1 MMMPSGYTSSSWQH
15 SHQYLDIVASQRQEL
30 ILGVF
35 KMAGLNV
42 AGIIQLLIFLIVG
55 GAIWYLFKLFA
66 PKVGLPD
73 IVVQVLPRQIR

>member
-1 MMMPSGYTSSSWQH
+1 
-15 SHQYLDIVASQRQEL
+15 
-30 ILGVF
+30 
-35 KMAGLNV
+35 MAGLNV

-73 IVVQVLPRQIR
+73 IVVQVVTVLIVVILAVLTLRFLGTLL